1 MLNFKKKLLSVLK
14 KSLDGFETLEST
26 KRLTSGASRITF
38 EVSTICKGK
47 PKKLALR
54 INPADLNEDGL
65 MSQRIAPSSEA
76 EVMKLARSAGIP
88 TPEIIYIFDEEED
101 LGEGYLMDW
110 MEGESVGSKISRGEE
125 FKAIRPVLAKQCGQ
139 ILGRLHSIDIS
150 ATGLETVLEKLKP
163 IDYVSQQYKIYK
175 SLKVQRPMIEYVA
188 RWLLENPPRDRP
200 LCLVHN
206 DFRNGNLL
214 VNKLS
219 GISGVLD
226 WEIAHI
232 GNPIRDIGWL
242 CTPSWR
248 FGVSKN
254 TVGGFGMLNDLL
266 ASYEA
271 SGGSKLEQEELKF
284 WMIFGSFWWAI
295 ACLLMEKSYE
305 NGEDKSIERPIIGRR
320 ISECE
325 VDCVNLLIPG
335 KTSFNTK
342 KMIEFLESQRDPLLI
357 TSVKEYVKKEMV
369 EKAKGRKKF
378 LATIACNALD
388 ITLREYKYKKHFT
401 RAEQKQLQLLLKRKG
416 DLSGLRSE
424 IASAI
429 QNKNISLDCEGL
441 KQYLRDSTLL
451 KILIDQPNYPGLD
464 QLKVPIF

>member
-1 MLNFKKKLLSVLK
+1 VLNFKKKLLSVLK

-88 TPEIIYIFDEEED
+88 TPEIIYIFDEEDD

>member
-88 TPEIIYIFDEEED
+88 TPEIIYIFDEEDD